1 MHPRTDFDETG
12 WASLRLSVLSLLVWV
27 LAIVFLPGAWWIKL
41 LTVMLVTPLLVF
53 AVFSAG
59 FFTGQRTTYDDFPRL
74 MREEEDHEPFPDVS
88 SGGYAFLVD
97 DGVNR
102 LH

>member
-1 MHPRTDFDETG
+1 MRPPEFDSAG
-12 WASLRLSVLSLLVWV
+12 MSALRVSLLTMLTYV
-27 LAIVFLPGAWWIKL
+27 LGIAFLPMPWWARLLLLLVGVPILTFIVFCAGSFDGAR
-41 LTVMLVTPLLVF
+41 VT
-53 AVFSAG
+53 
-59 FFTGQRTTYDDFPRL
+59 YNDFPRL